1 MMKQGNKGNLSLIP
15 IYLVCKV
22 SI

>member
-1 MMKQGNKGNLSLIP
+1 MKQGNKGNLSLIP